1 MKTIKIAIISALAI
15 GFIAWLRPN
24 QPNSVKEQA
33 EREFGATNTPVFAS
47 LPSDSA
53 LGSGP
58 RKRIDNNATQP
69 SNSAPFYI
77 LFTSNRLSL
86 EASGPAPSRWSG
98 KPGLLS

>member
-15 GFIAWLRPN
+15 GFVAWLRPN

-47 LPSDSA
+47 LHSDSA
-53 LGSGP
+53 LGSGLK
-58 RKRIDNNATQP
+58 KRIDNNATQP
-69 SNSAPFYI
+69 SNSSPFYI

-86 EASGPAPSRWSG
+86 EASGPAPSHWSG